1 MSIFITIEGPE
12 GSGKTTVAKNVVEKL
27 QEEGFKVLYT
37 REPGGVG
44 IAEKSRDIILDV
56 NNTNLDPRS
65 EALLYAASR
74 RQHLVEKVIPA
85 LENGYIVICD
95 RFVDSSLAYQGHARN
110 IGIDEIYDINMFAI
124 NNKWPDITI
133 LLDVDPEVGL
143 QRIMQNRQN
152 EVNRLDL
159 EGLNF
164 HNKVHQG
171 YQIIKEKYSDRITLV
186 DGNKSKEEVFDEV
199 YKIIKDRL
207 NENYKLLIRKTT
219 YCLSS
224 IKKLIFKRQNVSC
237 LYY

>member
-44 IAEKSRDIILDV
+44 IAEKIRDIILDV

-207 NENYKLLIRKTT
+207 NEN
-219 YCLSS
+219 
-224 IKKLIFKRQNVSC
+224 
-237 LYY
+237 